1 MAGKPDEIKPPVDYT
16 VVAGALAKSVY
27 EGDIVNFRLLFAP
40 FSPARQASA
49 ELFDMPKYQY
59 LLPYH
64 DLVSEPRY
72 REALDKVSQP
82 EMRAFI
88 QGELEANRPPQLPS
102 DLLVMLADNAVRMG
116 KYTSAAQ
123 AYEWLRIRS
132 RMQQMF
138 LDHANSALD
147 RGDMHAGVR
156 GYIISTG
163 LAYDYAAFPEPLPA
177 IPDFQT
183 RALLLHADYPDTP
196 EACIAMADTG
206 PLLEAAFE
214 YLLSPDVAGTL
225 SERPEALRLEFL
237 AELVRQQDPQWPVFL
252 ERYEQAAAL
261 RDAVALAGQFGAS
274 LRASAGSMSL
284 ADEIQRELGEDPRRI
299 PATLLGHTIE
309 GGEWW
314 QYLKELAYEH
324 PASALF
330 VARQAV
336 GDFEILVPRHRPDSG
351 VARAL
356 GIGAGA
362 GAGVAGAR

>member
-1 MAGKPDEIKPPVDYT
+1 VAGKRAETKPPVDYAA
-16 VVAGALAKSVY
+16 VAGALAKSVY
-27 EGDIVNFRLLFAP
+27 EGDIVNFRLLFTP
-40 FSPARQASA
+40 FSPARQTSA

-59 LLPYH
+59 LLP
-64 DLVSEPRY
+64 DDEVASERRY
-72 REALDKVSQP
+72 LEALDKINQP

-116 KYTSAAQ
+116 KYTSAGQ
-123 AYEWLRIRS
+123 AYESLRIRS

-147 RGDMHAGVR
+147 RGDMPAGVR

-183 RALLLHADYPDTP
+183 RALLLHADYPESP
-196 EACIAMADTG
+196 EASIAMADTG
-206 PLLEAAFE
+206 PLLGAAFE
-214 YLLSPDVAGTL
+214 YLLSPDVAGAL

-237 AELVRQQDPQWPVFL
+237 AELVRQQDAQWGSFL
-252 ERYEQAAAL
+252 ERYQEAS
-261 RDAVALAGQFGAS
+261 ALAGQFGDR

-324 PASALF
+324 PAAALF

-336 GDFEILVPRHRPDSG
+336 GDFEILVPRHRPDSA

-362 GAGVAGAR
+362 GVAGTR

>member
-1 MAGKPDEIKPPVDYT
+1 MAGNAETKPPVDYAA
-16 VVAGALAKSVY
+16 VAEALAKSVY

-40 FSPARQASA
+40 FSPARQASN

-59 LLPYH
+59 LLP
-64 DLVSEPRY
+64 DESVEREPRY
-72 REALDKVSQP
+72 REALDKVNQA

-88 QGELEANRPPQLPS
+88 QGELDANRPPQLPS
-102 DLLVMLADNAVRMG
+102 DLLVMLADNAVRMA

-123 AYEWLRIRS
+123 AYESLRIRS

-147 RGDMHAGVR
+147 RGDIAAGVK

-163 LAYDYAAFPEPLPA
+163 LAYDYAAFPEPLPT

-183 RALLLHADYPDTP
+183 RALLLHADYPDSP
-196 EACIAMADTG
+196 EASIVMADTG
-206 PLLEAAFE
+206 PLLQSAFE
-214 YLLSPDVAGTL
+214 YLLSPDAAGSL
-225 SERPEALRLEFL
+225 SERPEPVRLEFL
-237 AELVRQQDPQWPVFL
+237 AELVRQQDGQWAAFL
-252 ERYEQAAAL
+252 ERYEEASKL
-261 RDAVALAGQFGAS
+261 TGQFGNR
-274 LRASAGSMSL
+274 LRVSAGNLTL
-284 ADEIQRELGEDPRRI
+284 ADEIQRQLGEDPRRI
-299 PATLLGHTIE
+299 PATLLGHSIE

-324 PASALF
+324 PAAALF

-336 GDFEILVPRHRPDSG
+336 GDFEIIVPRHRLESP

-356 GIGAGA
+356 GLAAGA
-362 GAGVAGAR
+362 GEAGTS

>member
-1 MAGKPDEIKPPVDYT
+1 MARNREEIKPPVDYAT
-16 VVAGALAKSVY
+16 VAGALAKSVY

-40 FSPARQASA
+40 FSPARQLST

-59 LLPYH
+59 LLP
-64 DLVSEPRY
+64 DDGVVSEPRY
-72 REALDKVSQP
+72 REALDKVNQP

-88 QGELEANRPPQLPS
+88 QGELEANRPPQLPA
-102 DLLVMLADNAVRMG
+102 DLLLMLADNAVRMG

-123 AYEWLRIRS
+123 AYESLRIRS

-147 RGDMHAGVR
+147 RGDVPAGVR
-156 GYIISTG
+156 GYIISNG

-183 RALLLHADYPDTP
+183 RALLLHADYPETP

-206 PLLEAAFE
+206 PLVQAALE
-214 YLLSPDVAGTL
+214 YLLSPDVAGAL
-225 SERPEALRLEFL
+225 SERPESLRLEFL
-237 AELVRQQDPQWPVFL
+237 AELVRQQDPHWTSFL
-252 ERYEQAAAL
+252 GRYEEAST
-261 RDAVALAGQFGAS
+261 LADQFGTR
-274 LRASAGSMSL
+274 LRATAGSMSL
-284 ADEIQRELGEDPRRI
+284 ADEIQRELGEDPGRI

-324 PASALF
+324 PAAALF

-336 GDFEILVPRHRPDSG
+336 GDLEIIVPRHRPGSPI
-351 VARAL
+351 ARAL

-362 GAGVAGAR
+362 GVAEAG